1 MASPRAFGYA
11 ALHGFYGMSQS
22 SERWGWLSLGQML
35 VTLSTLIEPVMI
47 VVMGAIAG
55 GVIFAL
61 YLPIFSLGQAIK
73 GSLR

>member
-1 MASPRAFGYA
+1 
-11 ALHGFYGMSQS
+11 MSQS